1 MQNNNHEFIFNRYE
15 EKERLQLGR
24 QHNHAINT
32 FFSTYLKMATLSFD
46 FLLYSKKFKT
56 IIMSLSLIY
65 MKKNKDYY

>member
-32 FFSTYLKMATLSFD
+32 FFFYLPENGNTF
-46 FLLYSKKFKT
+46 F
-56 IIMSLSLIY
+56 
-65 MKKNKDYY
+65 